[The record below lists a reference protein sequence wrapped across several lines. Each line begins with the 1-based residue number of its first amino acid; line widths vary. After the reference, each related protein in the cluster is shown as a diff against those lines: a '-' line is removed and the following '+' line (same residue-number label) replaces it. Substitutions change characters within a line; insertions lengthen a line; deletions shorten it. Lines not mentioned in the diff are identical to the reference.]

1 MICYFDIIDAPIGPV
16 YLAATQE
23 GLVYCGTP
31 CETADRMLAWVEKH
45 LPGYTC
51 QQGTNEFIALAKE
64 QLAAYF
70 SGQSRELSVPLQLI
84 GTAFQQSVWQ
94 ALATI
99 PYGETRTYGEIAKQV
114 GRPKGPRAI
123 GQANNRNPVS
133 FFVP

>member
-1 MICYFDIIDAPIGPV
+1 MFCYFDKIDAPIGPV

-31 CETADRMLAWVEKH
+31 CETANRMLAWVEKH

-51 QQGTNEFIALAKE
+51 QQGSNEFISMAKE

-70 SGQSRELSVPLQLI
+70 AGKSKELSVPLQLI
-84 GTAFQQSVWQ
+84 GTPFQQSVWQ